1 MSSERQKEIDT
12 LDEQYNQA
20 LTLRNSAVDRLR
32 EQDSKFKN
40 EYHSLIDSNLQV
52 RDQIYAADSEIEKLK
67 SELAVINN
75 SIKNKNFD
83 LEDIEREQKM
93 EDEENVISLY
103 CIH

>member
-1 MSSERQKEIDT
+1 MSSEHQKEIDT